1 MNSLIASTYNPD
13 SERAQRGQAF
23 EHDVMLDLA
32 GAGLNPMYVSDW
44 LKAISP
50 GITQSG
56 LNKQAKMM
64 GDIVVTSPIDGSLV
78 FIECCSMN
86 PPPGK
91 TRFTTSKPANFN
103 GLCRWYAMGYQG
115 AKSITYVKSAT
126 WNKYVC
132 KTDMCGA
139 YFVFPTK
146 YIDNLNSAIR
156 SSQLFAGSI

>member
-1 MNSLIASTYNPD
+1 MNNLIASTYNPN

-64 GDIVVTSPIDGSLV
+64 GDIVVTSPADGSLV

-91 TRFTTSKPANFN
+91 TRFTTSKPTNFN

-115 AKSITYVKSAT
+115 IKDIVYAKSES

-139 YFVFPTK
+139 YFVFPTR
-146 YIDNLNSAIR
+146 YITTFNAAERGAED
-156 SSQLFAGSI
+156 FAKRI